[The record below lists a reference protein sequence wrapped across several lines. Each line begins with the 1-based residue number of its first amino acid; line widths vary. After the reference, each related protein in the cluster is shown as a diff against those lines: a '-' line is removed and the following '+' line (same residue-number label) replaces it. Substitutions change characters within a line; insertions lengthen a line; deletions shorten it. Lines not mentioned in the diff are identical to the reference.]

1 MAAMEIKCAAHAQA
15 PVLEVAGVLD
25 TPAARDFDRE
35 VQAAIGATGKFL
47 VVDFS
52 RVDLLTSACIRV
64 LVTTHK
70 RLKSAGGGLWLAA
83 LNTHVT
89 EVFAVAGLA
98 GHFLTAA
105 TQAEALGKCQP
116 SAAPAAAV
124 VRLSELARRV
134 IAALGQTMPDV
145 RVPPLA
151 APGTTSALTGAV
163 RSALRK

>member
-1 MAAMEIKCAAHAQA
+1 MAALDIKCVAHEQA

-25 TPAARDFDRE
+25 TPASRDFDRE
-35 VQAAIGATGKFL
+35 VLAALGPRGKFL

-52 RVDLLTSACIRV
+52 RVELLTSACIRV

-83 LNTHVT
+83 LNAHVT
-89 EVFAVAGLA
+89 EVFAVAGLS

-105 TQAEALGKCQP
+105 TQAEALAKCQP
-116 SAAPAAAV
+116 SAAPAVAM

-134 IAALGQTMPDV
+134 IAALAQSMPDV

-151 APGTTSALTGAV
+151 APGTTSAFTAAV
-163 RSALRK
+163 RSALQK